1 MAIAYYGATIS
12 PNMDKTP
19 EGYLIC
25 RNVPINRTG
34 VQVYTAREVGMPG
47 GGDEP
52 VNVYRLEEDV
62 FSPAAVASMEG
73 KDVTRG
79 HPPEMLDATN
89 QAAYSN
95 GHIQNVRRD
104 GDNTVGDLIIKDPG
118 LASDVEN
125 GVLRE
130 ISCGYYCTFEPYRD
144 GFKQTHLVGNHVAV
158 VPRGRAGH
166 DVAIKDAAQEAE
178 KGRNKPMSKLA
189 HAILTAFGMAAKDA
203 SPEELNEL
211 VTTTATALDAAPAE
225 PAADPSKAKAPEA
238 EPAKAAEKPAED
250 EMLEKAPKGDDLG
263 AKLDRILEMLEAKA
277 RGGHGEHPLH
287 DESDLD
293 KMVNKLTG
301 GEDPEAAVTV
311 PAEEMEDASCMSP
324 AAKDAAVQL
333 LKKVRPI
340 VAGMKDPKEKA
351 RVVDAMLSTIKGPD
365 TVGAI
370 MKAAQDS
377 ARKTYEESRRTNYEK
392 ACAEA
397 ESAYAARNPHKMKKE
412 G

>member
-34 VQVYTAREVGMPG
+34 VQVYTAREVGMPR

-130 ISCGYYCTFEPYRD
+130 ISCGYYCKFEPYRD

-166 DVAIKDAAQEAE
+166 DVAIKDAATEAE
-178 KGRNKPMSKLA
+178 KGRKTCMSKFA
-189 HAILTAFGMAAKDA
+189 EAILAAFGMAAKDA
-203 SPEELNEL
+203 SEEELTKL

-225 PAADPSKAKAPEA
+225 PAADPSKDKAPEA
-238 EPAKAAEKPAED
+238 EPAKKPTED
-250 EMLEKAPKGDDLG
+250 EMVEKAPKGDDLG
-263 AKLDRILEMLEAKA
+263 SKLDRIIEMLEAKE

-293 KMVNKLTG
+293 KMVKKLTG

-311 PAEEMEDASCMSP
+311 PAEEMEDACMSP
-324 AAKDAAVQL
+324 EAKDAAVSL

-340 VAGMKDPKEKA
+340 VAGMKDPAEKA

-370 MKAAQDS
+370 MKATQDS
-377 ARKTYEESRRTNYEK
+377 ARKTSEDSRRTNYEK

-397 ESAYAARNPHKMKKE
+397 ESAYAAFNPHKKKE

>member
-1 MAIAYYGATIS
+1 MAIAYYGAQIS
-12 PNMDKTP
+12 PNMTRTP

-34 VQVYTAREVGMPG
+34 NQEYAARELQLD
-47 GGDEP
+47 GDP
-52 VNVYRLEEDV
+52 DRLVVVHRYPEDV
-62 FSPAAVASMEG
+62 FDPAAMASFEG
-73 KDVTRG
+73 KDITQG
-79 HPPEMLDATN
+79 HPPENLTPEN
-89 QAAYSN
+89 QAAYSK
-95 GHIQNVRRD
+95 GHIENVRR
-104 GDNTVGDLIIKDPG
+104 VGDTTVADLFIKDAS

-125 GVLRE
+125 GVVRE
-130 ISCGYYCTFEPYRD
+130 VSCGYLCDYVPD
-144 GFKQTHLVGNHVAV
+144 GDGYKQQRIRGNHVAV

-211 VTTTATALDAAPAE
+211 VTTTATALDAAPAD
-225 PAADPSKAKAPEA
+225 PAADPSKDKAPEA

-263 AKLDRILEMLEAKA
+263 SKLDRIIEMLEAKE
-277 RGGHGEHPLH
+277 RGGHGERPLH

-293 KMVNKLTG
+293 KMVKKLAG

-340 VAGMKDPKEKA
+340 VAGMKDPAEKA
-351 RVVDAMLSTIKGPD
+351 HVVDAMLSTLKGPD

-377 ARKTYEESRRTNYEK
+377 ARKTSEESRRTNYEK
-392 ACAEA
+392 MCMDSEN
-397 ESAYAARNPHKMKKE
+397 AYAARNPHKKKE
-412 G
+412 D

>member
-1 MAIAYYGATIS
+1 MAIAYYGAQIS
-12 PNMDKTP
+12 PNMTRTP

-34 VQVYTAREVGMPG
+34 DQEYAARELRLD
-47 GGDEP
+47 GDP
-52 VNVYRLEEDV
+52 DRLVIVHRYPEDV
-62 FSPAAVASMEG
+62 FDTAAMASFEG
-73 KDVTRG
+73 KDITQG
-79 HPPEMLDATN
+79 HPPENLTPEN
-89 QAAYSN
+89 QAAYSK
-95 GHIQNVRRD
+95 GHIENVRR
-104 GDNTVGDLIIKDPG
+104 VGDTTVADLFIKDAT

-125 GVLRE
+125 GVVRE
-130 ISCGYYCTFEPYRD
+130 VSCGYLCDYVPD
-144 GFKQTHLVGNHVAV
+144 GDGYKQQHIRGNHVAV

-166 DVAIKDAAQEAE
+166 DVAIKDAATEAE
-178 KGRNKPMSKLA
+178 KGRKTCMSKFA
-189 HAILTAFGMAAKDA
+189 EAILAAFGMAAKDA
-203 SPEELNEL
+203 SEEELTKL

-225 PAADPSKAKAPEA
+225 PAADPSKDKAPEA
-238 EPAKAAEKPAED
+238 EPAKKPTED
-250 EMLEKAPKGDDLG
+250 EMVKKAPKGDDLG
-263 AKLDRILEMLEAKA
+263 SKLDRIIEMLEAKE

-293 KMVNKLTG
+293 KMVKKLTG

-324 AAKDAAVQL
+324 EAKDAAVSL

-340 VAGMKDPKEKA
+340 VAGMKDPAEKA

-377 ARKTYEESRRTNYEK
+377 ARKTSEDSRRTNYEK

-397 ESAYAARNPHKMKKE
+397 ESA
-412 G
+412 

>member
-47 GGDEP
+47 GGDDP

-238 EPAKAAEKPAED
+238 EPAKEAEKPAED

-263 AKLDRILEMLEAKA
+263 AKLDRILEMLEAKS

-293 KMVNKLTG
+293 KMVKKLAS

-351 RVVDAMLSTIKGPD
+351 RVVDTMLSTIKGPD

-377 ARKTYEESRRTNYEK
+377 ARKTSEESRRTNYEK

>member
-1 MAIAYYGATIS
+1 MAS
-12 PNMDKTP
+12 
-19 EGYLIC
+19 
-25 RNVPINRTG
+25 
-34 VQVYTAREVGMPG
+34 
-47 GGDEP
+47 
-52 VNVYRLEEDV
+52 
-62 FSPAAVASMEG
+62 FEG
-73 KDVTRG
+73 KDITQG
-79 HPPEMLDATN
+79 HPPENLTPEN
-89 QAAYSN
+89 QAAYSK
-95 GHIQNVRRD
+95 GHIENVRR
-104 GDNTVGDLIIKDPG
+104 VGDTTVADLFIKDAA

-125 GVLRE
+125 GVVRE
-130 ISCGYYCTFEPYRD
+130 VSCGYLCDYVPD
-144 GFKQTHLVGNHVAV
+144 GDGYKQQRIRGNHVAV

-225 PAADPSKAKAPEA
+225 PAADPSKTKAPEA

-263 AKLDRILEMLEAKA
+263 AKLDRILEMLEAKS

-293 KMVNKLTG
+293 KMVAKLAG
-301 GEDPEAAVTV
+301 GEDPEAAATV

-340 VAGMKDPKEKA
+340 VAGMKDPTEKA

-377 ARKTYEESRRTNYEK
+377 ARKTSEESRRTNYEK

>member
-34 VQVYTAREVGMPG
+34 VQVYSAREVGVPG

-52 VNVYRLEEDV
+52 VNVYRLKEDV
-62 FSPAAVASMEG
+62 FSPAALASMEG

-79 HPPEMLDATN
+79 HPPDMLDASN

-95 GHIQNVRRD
+95 GHIENVRRD
-104 GDNTVGDLIIKDPG
+104 GENTVADLIIKDPS
-118 LASDVEN
+118 LVSDVEN
-125 GVLRE
+125 NVLRE
-130 ISCGYYCTFEPYRD
+130 VSCGYYCTFEPYQD
-144 GFKQTHLVGNHVAV
+144 GYKQTNLIGNHVAV

-166 DVAIKDAAQEAE
+166 DVAIKDAAPEAE
-178 KGRNKPMSKLA
+178 KGRKTCMSKLA
-189 HAILTAFGMAAKDA
+189 EAILAAFGMAAKDA
-203 SPEELNEL
+203 SEEELQKL

-225 PAADPSKAKAPEA
+225 AEKPAPEA
-238 EPAKAAEKPAED
+238 DPAKAAEKPTED
-250 EMLEKAPKGDDLG
+250 EMVEKAPKGDDIG
-263 AKLDRILEMLEAKA
+263 SKLDRILEMLEAKA
-277 RGGHGEHPLH
+277 RGGRGEHPLH

-293 KMVNKLTG
+293 EMVKKLAG

-311 PAEEMEDASCMSP
+311 PAEEMEDSACMSP
-324 AAKDAAVQL
+324 AAKDAAVEL

-340 VAGMKDPKEKA
+340 VAEMKDPKEKA

-377 ARKTYEESRRTNYEK
+377 ARKNAEETRRTNYEK
-392 ACAEA
+392 MCEDAEN
-397 ESAYAARNPHKMKKE
+397 AYAARNPHKMKKE
-412 G
+412 V

>member
-34 VQVYTAREVGMPG
+34 VQVYTAQEAGIPNG
-47 GGDEP
+47 GEET

-62 FSPAAVASMEG
+62 FSPAALASMEG

-95 GHIQNVRRD
+95 GHIENVRRD
-104 GDNTVGDLIIKDPG
+104 GENTVADLIIKDPG

-130 ISCGYYCTFEPYRD
+130 VSCGYYCKFEPYLD
-144 GFKQTHLVGNHVAV
+144 GYKQTHLVGNHVAV

-166 DVAIKDAAQEAE
+166 DVAIKDAAPEAE
-178 KGRNKPMSKLA
+178 KGRKSVMSYWKTF
-189 HAILTAFGMAAKDA
+189 LTAFGTAAKDA
-203 SPEELNEL
+203 QSEDELNTL
-211 VTTTATALDAAPAE
+211 VTTTTKALDAAPAE
-225 PAADPSKAKAPEA
+225 
-238 EPAKAAEKPAED
+238 AEKPAPEADPAKD
-250 EMLEKAPKGDDLG
+250 EMVEKAPKGDDLG
-263 AKLDRILEMLEAKA
+263 SKLDRIIEMLEAKE
-277 RGGHGEHPLH
+277 RGGRGEHPLH

-293 KMVNKLTG
+293 AVVAKLAG
-301 GEDPEAAVTV
+301 KADDPEAAVTV
-311 PAEEMEDASCMSP
+311 PAEEMEDACMTP
-324 AAKDAAVQL
+324 AAKDAAVDL
-333 LKKVRPI
+333 LKKVRPA
-340 VAGMKDPKEKA
+340 VAAIQDKQERA
-351 RVVDAMLSTIKGPD
+351 RVVDALLSTVQGPN

-370 MKAAQDS
+370 MQAAQDS
-377 ARKTYEESRRTNYEK
+377 ARQNAESTRRTNYQKMCEDS
-392 ACAEA
+392 EN
-397 ESAYAARNPHKMKKE
+397 AYAARNPHKMKKE

>member
-34 VQVYTAREVGMPG
+34 VQVYSAREVGVPG

-52 VNVYRLEEDV
+52 VNVYRLKEDV
-62 FSPAAVASMEG
+62 FSPAALASMEG

-79 HPPEMLDATN
+79 HPPDMLDASN

-95 GHIQNVRRD
+95 GHIENVRRD
-104 GDNTVGDLIIKDPG
+104 GENTVADLIIKDPS
-118 LASDVEN
+118 LVSDVEN
-125 GVLRE
+125 NVLRE
-130 ISCGYYCTFEPYRD
+130 VSCGYYCTFEPYQD
-144 GFKQTHLVGNHVAV
+144 GYKQTNLIGNHVAV

-166 DVAIKDAAQEAE
+166 DVAIKDTAPEAE
-178 KGRNKPMSKLA
+178 KGRKTCMSKLA
-189 HAILTAFGMAAKDA
+189 EAILAAFGMAAKDA
-203 SPEELNEL
+203 SEEELQKL
-211 VTTTATALDAAPAE
+211 VATTATALDAAPAE
-225 PAADPSKAKAPEA
+225 AEKTAPEA

-250 EMLEKAPKGDDLG
+250 EMVEKAPKGDDIG
-263 AKLDRILEMLEAKA
+263 SKLDRILEMLEAKA
-277 RGGHGEHPLH
+277 RGGRGEHPLH

-293 KMVNKLTG
+293 EMVKKLAG

-311 PAEEMEDASCMSP
+311 PAEEMEDSACMSP
-324 AAKDAAVQL
+324 AAKDAAVEL

-340 VAGMKDPKEKA
+340 VAEMKDPKEKA

-377 ARKTYEESRRTNYEK
+377 ARKNAEETRRTNYQKMCED
-392 ACAEA
+392 A

-412 G
+412 V